1 MFIFVKVHNFNA
13 MKQTGNIHKMKS
25 QIGEPIQYSMILGD
39 SVFPVNEFLGKKIT
53 LTYENQINCINCGR
67 KTPKSFGQGFCYP
80 CFANSPEN
88 SDCIIRPELCRGH
101 LGEGRDPKW
110 ELENHVQ
117 PHTVYLALSSDI
129 KVGVTR
135 NTQIPTRWIDQ
146 GASQAIILAQTSN
159 RYEAGM
165 IESILKQHISDKTN
179 WQRMLKNQISDKSL
193 LEFKGQ
199 MFNLLPNEW
208 QKFVIPNSEIIE
220 LHYPVLQYPS
230 KVISC
235 SFDKTP
241 IIDGVLSGI
250 KGQYLIFDDNRVIN
264 IRNHSG
270 YLISFEA

>member
-1 MFIFVKVHNFNA
+1 
-13 MKQTGNIHKMKS
+13 MKQTGNLSKMKT
-25 QIGEPIQYSMILGD
+25 QIGEPIQYSLILGE
-39 SVFPVNEFLGKKIT
+39 SGIPVNEFLGKKIT

-67 KTPKSFGQGFCYP
+67 KTPKSFSQGFCYP

-88 SDCIIRPELCRGH
+88 AECIIRPELCRGH
-101 LGEGRDPKW
+101 LGEGRDPQW
-110 ELENHVQ
+110 ELEHHVQ
-117 PHTVYLALSSDI
+117 PHTVYLALSSDV

-135 NTQIPTRWIDQ
+135 DTQIPTRWIDQ
-146 GASQAIILAQTSN
+146 GASQALILAQTTN

-165 IESILKQHISDKTN
+165 IENLLKQHISDKTN
-179 WQRMLKNQISDKSL
+179 WQRMLKNQVSDKSL
-193 LEFKGQ
+193 LDFKGQ

-208 QKFVIPNSEIIE
+208 QKFVIPTSEIVE

-230 KVISC
+230 KVVSS

-241 IIDGVLSGI
+241 IIEGVLSGI